1 MYSQTINSMRR
12 FLHLCLT
19 SASVLLLA
27 ASCVPKLLISEV
39 AVPEVS
45 SSSLVS
51 AGSSASSSAGI
62 TAETSSVSV
71 QTKDSRVSVV
81 TDTSSTVVTR
91 SYKSGFSGTCDSVKV
106 SVTSGGIND
115 PSYKVE
121 CQSSMNKTTALQR
134 QLSYTLKFGKRQM
147 SGIIVA
153 KPLADGSY
161 RALGTT
167 IFGMTVFD
175 MTVSKDSYTMNSCAE
190 FLENKAFAS
199 FLAGKIRKALY

>member
-1 MYSQTINSMRR
+1 MRR

-19 SASVLLLA
+19 SASVLLLV

-51 AGSSASSSAGI
+51 ARSSASSSTGI
-62 TAETSSVSV
+62 TAGTSSVSV
-71 QTKDSRVSVV
+71 QTKNSRVSVV

-91 SYKSGFSGTCDSVKV
+91 SYKSGFSAS
-106 SVTSGGIND
+106 
-115 PSYKVE
+115 
-121 CQSSMNKTTALQR
+121 QR